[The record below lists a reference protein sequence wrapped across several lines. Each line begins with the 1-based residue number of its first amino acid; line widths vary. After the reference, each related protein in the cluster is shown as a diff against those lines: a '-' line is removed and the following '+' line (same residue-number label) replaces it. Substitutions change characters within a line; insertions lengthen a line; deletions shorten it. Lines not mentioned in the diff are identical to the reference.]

1 MSVHPQF
8 ELQVSSAFPQSLMQ
22 LLVDSVHV
30 AKHAVCL
37 VSQSLRHESATALP
51 IRMAIAMKMVVM
63 NFMLEGSWT
72 RAWL

>member
-1 MSVHPQF
+1 
-8 ELQVSSAFPQSLMQ
+8 MQ

-37 VSQSLRHESATALP
+37 VSQAIKHVGSATALP
-51 IRMAIAMKMVVM
+51 IRMATAMKMVVM
-63 NFMLEGSWT
+63 NFMLEGSWA